1 MPVELIDP
9 IEDDVEDVV
18 DQAPDAGEQKPVAAP
33 QDTAALARQIGDEIL
48 GRLQAAPAQSPQKA
62 SALEAAIKDMLDE
75 GVPELAIKR
84 ILKLREAERADEQV
98 IMTARQQKAMLEQ
111 FNAECWQIANNEL
124 INYSKNIPILANA
137 GDGLKTDLLHE
148 ISALIQSDPEYA
160 SVRAQISIGRH
171 PDQRKV
177 GQAAA
182 KVVDSWLAQNGLS
195 KTKPALNLQ
204 SSKPQPG
211 EAKANLDE
219 MSKGQKQIFAQVLKY
234 TGDEKKAMKRAL
246 ELAS

>member
-18 DQAPDAGEQKPVAAP
+18 DQAPDAGEQKPAAQP
-33 QDTAALARQIGDEIL
+33 QDNVALARQIGAEIL
-48 GRLQAAPAQSPQKA
+48 GQLQSAPAQGGQKP
-62 SALEAAIKDMLDE
+62 SALQAAIKDMLDE
-75 GVPELAIKR
+75 GVPEIAIKR
-84 ILKLREAERADEQV
+84 ILKLREAERADEEAL
-98 IMTARQQKAMLEQ
+98 MTAKQQKAMIAQ
-111 FNAECWQIANNEL
+111 FDAECWQIGANEL
-124 INYSKNIPILANA
+124 ANYSKNIPILANA
-137 GDGLKTDLLHE
+137 GDGLKTDLLNE
-148 ISALIQSDPEYA
+148 ISLLIQNDPEFA
-160 SVRAQISIGRH
+160 SVRAQIAVGRH

-182 KVVDSWLAQNGLS
+182 KVVDAWLASNGIS

-204 SSKPQPG
+204 SSKPQAG